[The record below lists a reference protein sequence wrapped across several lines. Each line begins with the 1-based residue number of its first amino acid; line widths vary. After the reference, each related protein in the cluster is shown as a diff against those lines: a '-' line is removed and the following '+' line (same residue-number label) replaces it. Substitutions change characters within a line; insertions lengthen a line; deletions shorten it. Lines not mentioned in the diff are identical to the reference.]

1 VILQTLFSMGIF
13 NFDFDGGKNGVLGIS
28 TYWWM
33 YLVVA
38 IPLTGATFWAF
49 STAVKLHR
57 NASEKESQQGK
68 PTA

>member
-1 VILQTLFSMGIF
+1 MLQTLFSMGIF
-13 NFDFDGGKNGVLGIS
+13 NFDFDDGRSGELGVS

-38 IPLTGATFWAF
+38 IPLTAATFWAF

-57 NASEKESQQGK
+57 NASEKESQKTK